1 MASAEAGEEPWLQ
14 DGSCDAC
21 EPDEAQSAAQA
32 CLDCGFSFC
41 PLHAQEHRQRL
52 SGHRMADLAAAAGGG
67 GRTGGP
73 RREAQR
79 RSCQAHQGQALSLY
93 CQQDQALVCVLCA
106 VAGPH
111 RQHPLATLQQAFQ
124 DLRNKEPVDLKV
136 AMLEMVKRLK
146 FKCADPKVTQGDMKQ
161 CIRQE
166 FNKVRSQI
174 CEEERRALH
183 LVDVKE
189 ALITAHTTETLADI
203 DVRKAKLMTEMAE
216 LTRHLNTFNELA
228 LLKPKS
234 ADEETR
240 DSRYN
245 DDDPSPANGPC

>member
-124 DLRNKEPVDLKV
+124 DLR
-136 AMLEMVKRLK
+136 
-146 FKCADPKVTQGDMKQ
+146 VTQGDMKQ

-240 DSRYN
+240 PNHIPSPNLPQRDSRYN